1 MKVLVTG
8 ANGFLGQALCA
19 ALAQQGINVIA
30 AMREQ
35 KSIAGYET
43 TVIGEMHANT
53 LWKGALKEVD
63 VVVHLAARVHVMN
76 ENTQDPLA
84 AFRKVNVAGT
94 LHLANEAAK
103 AGVKRLI
110 FLSSVKV
117 NGESTLAGS
126 PFTFKS
132 VANPQD
138 AYGLSKYEAE
148 EGLKSIAK
156 KTGLEVVVIRPP
168 LVYGNGV
175 KANFANML
183 KLVKLGLPLPFG
195 AIHNKRSLIY
205 IENLTSFITTCISYP
220 NAANNTFL
228 VSDGEDVSTTQ
239 LLKACAFAL
248 NKSLWLIPVPQSWL
262 AFVFK
267 LLGKASIGDRLLGN
281 LQIDNTHACQTLAW
295 RPPYTL
301 AQGLER
307 TVNLVLDTDKVNSQ

>member
-8 ANGFLGQALCA
+8 SNGFVGQALCA
-19 ALAQQGINVIA
+19 VLANQGFNVIT

-35 KSIAGYET
+35 KSIAGCKT
-43 TVIGEMHANT
+43 IAVGEIDANT
-53 LWKGALKEVD
+53 DWKDALKEVD
-63 VVVHLAARVHVMN
+63 VVVHLAARVHVMH

-94 LHLANEAAK
+94 IHLATEAAK
-103 AGVKRLI
+103 AGVTRLI

-117 NGESTLAGS
+117 NGESTIVGS
-126 PFTFKS
+126 PFAFTTA
-132 VANPQD
+132 ANPQD
-138 AYGLSKYEAE
+138 AYGISKYEAE
-148 EGLKSIAK
+148 DGLKSITK
-156 KTGLEVVVIRPP
+156 KTGLEVVIIRPP

-195 AIHNKRSLIY
+195 VIHNKRSLIY
-205 IENLTSFITTCISYP
+205 IENLTSFINTCITHPS
-220 NAANNTFL
+220 AANNTFL
-228 VSDGEDVSTTQ
+228 VSDGDDVSTTQ
-239 LLKACAFAL
+239 LLKACAFAM
-248 NKSLWLIPVPQSWL
+248 NKPLRLIPVPQSWL
-262 AFVFK
+262 AFAFK
-267 LLGKASIGDRLLGN
+267 LLGKASMADRLLGN

-307 TVNLVLDTDKVNSQ
+307 TVNLVLDTDKVNS

>member
-8 ANGFLGQALCA
+8 SNGFVGQALCA
-19 ALAQQGINVIA
+19 VLANQGFNVIT

-35 KSIAGYET
+35 KSIAGCKT
-43 TVIGEMHANT
+43 IAVGEIDANT
-53 LWKGALKEVD
+53 DWKDALKEVD

-94 LHLANEAAK
+94 IHLATEAAK
-103 AGVKRLI
+103 AGVTRLI

-117 NGESTLAGS
+117 NGESTIVGS
-126 PFTFKS
+126 PFAFTTA
-132 VANPQD
+132 ANPQD
-138 AYGLSKYEAE
+138 AYGISKYEAE
-148 EGLKSIAK
+148 EGLKSITK
-156 KTGLEVVVIRPP
+156 KTGLEVVIIRPP

-195 AIHNKRSLIY
+195 VIHNKRSLIY
-205 IENLTSFITTCISYP
+205 IENLTSFITTCITHP

-228 VSDGEDVSTTQ
+228 VSDDEDVSTTQ
-239 LLKACAFAL
+239 LLKACAFAM
-248 NKSLWLIPVPQSWL
+248 NKPLWLIPVPQSWL
-262 AFVFK
+262 AFLFK
-267 LLGKASIGDRLLGN
+267 LLGKASMADRLLGN

-307 TVNLVLDTDKVNSQ
+307 TVNLVLDIDKVNSQ

>member
-1 MKVLVTG
+1 MKILVTG
-8 ANGFLGQALCA
+8 ANGFVGRALCA
-19 ALAQQGINVIA
+19 VLAKQGFNVIA

-35 KSIAGYET
+35 KSIAGCKT
-43 TVIGEMHANT
+43 TAVGEVNANT
-53 LWKGALKEVD
+53 VWKDALNEVD
-63 VVVHLAARVHVMN
+63 VVVHLAARVHVMH
-76 ENTQDPLA
+76 ENTQDPLTE
-84 AFRKVNVAGT
+84 FRKVNVAGT
-94 LHLANEAAK
+94 LRLENEAAK

-126 PFTFKS
+126 PFAFKRF
-132 VANPQD
+132 ANPQD
-138 AYGLSKYEAE
+138 AYGISKYEAE

-156 KTGLEVVVIRPP
+156 KTGLEVVIIRPP

-183 KLVKLGLPLPFG
+183 RLVKLGLPLPFG

-205 IENLTSFITTCISYP
+205 IENLTSFITTCITHP

-228 VSDGEDVSTTQ
+228 VSDGEDVSTTH

-248 NKSLWLIPVPQSWL
+248 NKPLWLIPVPQSWL

-267 LLGKASIGDRLLGN
+267 LSGKAIIADRLLGN
-281 LQIDNTHACQTLAW
+281 LQIDNTHACQKLAW

-307 TVNLVLDTDKVNSQ
+307 TVNLVIDTDKVNSQ

>member
-1 MKVLVTG
+1 MKILVTG
-8 ANGFLGQALCA
+8 ANGFVGRALCA
-19 ALAQQGINVIA
+19 LLTNQGFNVIA
-30 AMREQ
+30 AMRKQ
-35 KSIAGYET
+35 KSITGCKT
-43 TVIGEMHANT
+43 IVVGEIHANT
-53 LWKGALKEVD
+53 DWNDPLKEVD

-126 PFTFKS
+126 PFAFKS

-138 AYGLSKYEAE
+138 AYSISKYEAE

-183 KLVKLGLPLPFG
+183 KLIKLGLPLPFG
-195 AIHNKRSLIY
+195 AIYNKRSLIY
-205 IENLTSFITTCISYP
+205 IENLTSFITACITHP
-220 NAANNTFL
+220 KAANNTYL

-248 NKSLWLIPVPQSWL
+248 NKPLWLIPMPQSWL

-267 LLGKASIGDRLLGN
+267 LLGKASMADRLLGN

-295 RPPYTL
+295 RPPYL
-301 AQGLER
+301 LVQGLER
-307 TVNLVLDTDKVNSQ
+307 TVNLVLANDKVNSQ

>member
-1 MKVLVTG
+1 MKILVTG
-8 ANGFLGQALCA
+8 ANGFVGRALCA
-19 ALAQQGINVIA
+19 VLAKQGFNVIA
-30 AMREQ
+30 AMRKQ
-35 KSIAGYET
+35 NSIAGCK
-43 TVIGEMHANT
+43 TVAVGEVNANT
-53 LWKGALKEVD
+53 VWKDALNEVD
-63 VVVHLAARVHVMN
+63 VVVHLAARVHVMH
-76 ENTQDPLA
+76 ENTQDPLTE
-84 AFRKVNVAGT
+84 FRKVNVAGT

-132 VANPQD
+132 VTNPQD
-138 AYGLSKYEAE
+138 AYGISKYEAE

-156 KTGLEVVVIRPP
+156 KTGLEVVIIRPP

-183 KLVKLGLPLPFG
+183 RLVKFGLPLPFG

-205 IENLTSFITTCISYP
+205 IQNLSSFITTCITRP

-228 VSDGEDVSTTQ
+228 VSDGEDVSTTH

-267 LLGKASIGDRLLGN
+267 LLGKASIADRLLGN

-307 TVNLVLDTDKVNSQ
+307 TVNLVIDTDKVNSQ